1 MGLNM
6 SQYVSIEIH
15 VFIVCPEKTVT
26 NLIPKNPNFHLFR
39 DLHIDIL
46 GIYQPTKTSTCSFEG
61 SDRSGSLSRCHPSI
75 SPRSALPVS
84 MPPAPLVSTPER
96 IQISGAIQVA
106 TSRHEL
112 RILQLLLQV
121 GAHGQ
126 QLHMPL
132 GTPRGM
138 A

>member
-61 SDRSGSLSRCHPSI
+61 SDRSGSLLRGHHFSKAFFANAR
-75 SPRSALPVS
+75 LPIHQKFEIN
-84 MPPAPLVSTPER
+84 T
-96 IQISGAIQVA
+96 AIVI
-106 TSRHEL
+106 
-112 RILQLLLQV
+112 ILC
-121 GAHGQ
+121 
-126 QLHMPL
+126 
-132 GTPRGM
+132 
-138 A
+138 